1 MATKKLPATTVW
13 GPPAWDIADGGA
25 LQALARGD
33 ADEHAQRRA
42 LKFIVEELAGT
53 YEVSYRPGLEGE
65 RDTAFAEG
73 RRYVGLQI
81 VKLLKINL
89 SQLRKKAND

>member
-1 MATKKLPATTVW
+1 MAAKKLPATTVW
-13 GPPAWDIADGGA
+13 APPIWDNADAGS

-53 YEVSYRPGLEGE
+53 YEVSYRPGVDGE
-65 RDTAFAEG
+65 RDTAFHEG
-73 RRYVGLQI
+73 RRYVGLNI
-81 VKLLKINL
+81 VKLVKINL
-89 SQLRKKAND
+89 SQLRKKDNG